1 MLRGALV
8 NTFQDGS
15 GDGDTG
21 LGNNTGMQG
30 VLNLRRGRVGRRGG
44 GCITRLT
51 PSSFTIHVSFTKPG
65 FI

>member
-15 GDGDTG
+15 GDGDTD

-44 GCITRLT
+44 GG
-51 PSSFTIHVSFTKPG
+51 VSQD
-65 FI
+65 